1 MLSCIVVAQVSNG
14 GDYSDTDVE
23 DVKKFG
29 RVIPVFLSSIGFFAV
44 YAQVSLD
51 TGRCRYR

>member
-1 MLSCIVVAQVSNG
+1 MSNG

-29 RVIPVFLSSIGFFAV
+29 RVIPVFLASIGFFAV
-44 YAQVSLD
+44 YAQVISFQVQQTL
-51 TGRCRYR
+51 GLNWNGL